1 MDLCH
6 YHWRWF
12 QPKNW
17 VMIWFCFANHL
28 IWGSRWHFSW
38 TRRKSIRQVEIF
50 RLIELDTSIQ
60 LSLSN
65 PCFPPARFMIRNT
78 FFSCEFGPKYH
89 TLIKIFVHPVGRPT
103 IFFDA
108 AGGSSPLLMVWS
120 VSVHHEMFF
129 FPRECS
135 VHHEMT
141 ARRRLLCSCVR
152 AKTDAR
158 NLHREG
164 CDLLHDK
171 LLCLVFLG
179 VVWNGE
185 G

>member
-38 TRRKSIRQVEIF
+38 TRRKSIHQVEIF

-135 VHHEMT
+135 VHHEMCIVQYAEALFSSHPINPVNT
-141 ARRRLLCSCVR
+141 K
-152 AKTDAR
+152 KTVTS
-158 NLHREG
+158 NVSTH
-164 CDLLHDK
+164 
-171 LLCLVFLG
+171 
-179 VVWNGE
+179 VWSTKWSLFTIFFA
-185 G
+185 

>member
-1 MDLCH
+1 MLLNYAMDLCH

-38 TRRKSIRQVEIF
+38 TRRKSIHQVEIF

-78 FFSCEFGPKYH
+78 FFFPANLAQSTTHGKNICAP
-89 TLIKIFVHPVGRPT
+89 
-103 IFFDA
+103 
-108 AGGSSPLLMVWS
+108 GGKTYNFLWCSRGFKSLTDGLVSICSSWDV
-120 VSVHHEMFF
+120 F
-129 FPRECS
+129 FPRIFI
-135 VHHEMT
+135 MK
-141 ARRRLLCSCVR
+141 CV
-152 AKTDAR
+152 
-158 NLHREG
+158 
-164 CDLLHDK
+164 
-171 LLCLVFLG
+171 
-179 VVWNGE
+179 
-185 G
+185 

>member
-1 MDLCH
+1 MLLNYAMDLCH

-38 TRRKSIRQVEIF
+38 TRRKSIHQVEIF

-65 PCFPPARFMIRNT
+65 PCSPPARFMIRNT
-78 FFSCEFGPKYH
+78 FFFLRIWPKIPH
-89 TLIKIFVHPVGRPT
+89 MIKIFVQPVGRPT

-108 AGGSSPLLMVWS
+108 AGGAQVPYWWFGQYLFIMRCS
-120 VSVHHEMFF
+120 F
-129 FPRECS
+129 FPEN
-135 VHHEMT
+135 VLFIMK
-141 ARRRLLCSCVR
+141 CV
-152 AKTDAR
+152 
-158 NLHREG
+158 
-164 CDLLHDK
+164 
-171 LLCLVFLG
+171 
-179 VVWNGE
+179 
-185 G
+185 